1 MYKVGIIGLNFG
13 GNVHIP
19 AYLMSKDFEIT
30 GLYENGSGKS
40 ELLKRKF
47 LLNCKIYKDL
57 DKMIK
62 SKRNN
67 LIDVCS
73 PTFTHSYYLKKI
85 LNEKK
90 NVICEKPMG
99 KNFSE
104 IDGIAMKFRKKKLL
118 NIINYEF
125 RYEPLM
131 NQLKKYIKCNNKIK
145 KIKIDWL
152 IKSKKNDGWKAD
164 ISKGGG
170 VVNELLSHVIDYIF
184 YLFDLKEKKS
194 LICVNKNISINDCNL
209 ILRIKKIKIEI
220 NILRSLHIK
229 SSKHSIHIE
238 NINSSANLIYFHPF
252 SSHDKI
258 LTIKSSRKKKDIKNI
273 EKKKIKDDRI
283 LSFYNLL
290 ESIKKKGSYQ
300 SDFKNGEM
308 IRRFLDGLI

>member
-1 MYKVGIIGLNFG
+1 LYKVGIIGLNFG
-13 GNVHIP
+13 GNVHVP

-40 ELLKRKF
+40 ELLKKKF

-73 PTFTHSYYLKKI
+73 PTYTHSNYLKKI

-104 IDGIAMKFRKKKLL
+104 INGIAMKFRKEKLL

-131 NQLKKYIKCNNKIK
+131 NQLKKYIKFNNKIK

-152 IKSKKNDGWKAD
+152 IKSKKNIGWKTD
-164 ISKGGG
+164 VSKGGG

-184 YLFDLKEKKS
+184 YLFDLTDKKS

-209 ILRIKKIKIEI
+209 ILKIKKIKIEI
-220 NILRSLHIK
+220 NIIRSLHIR

-238 NINSSANLIYFHPF
+238 NNNSSADLIYFHPF

-258 LTIKSSRKKKDIKNI
+258 LTLKSSKKKKDIKI
-273 EKKKIKDDRI
+273 VEEKKVKDDRI
-283 LSFYNLL
+283 LSFYNFWNQL
-290 ESIKKKGSYQ
+290 K
-300 SDFKNGEM
+300 
-308 IRRFLDGLI
+308 